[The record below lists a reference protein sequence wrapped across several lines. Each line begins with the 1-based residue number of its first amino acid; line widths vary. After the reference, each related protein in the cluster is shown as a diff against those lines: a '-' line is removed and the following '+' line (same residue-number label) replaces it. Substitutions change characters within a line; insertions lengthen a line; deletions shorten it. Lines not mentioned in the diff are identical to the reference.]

1 MATLAPFVP
10 KVAAPDAFAGRSAPY
25 SAEAELAVLGG
36 MLLEGDAV
44 TKAIEVVDDSMF
56 YREGNRRAFRA
67 MVRIFQR
74 GDVIDPVTLAEELR
88 GAGDLEAVGGLQF
101 IASVMDAVPTAA
113 NIEYHAKIVR
123 EKAVL
128 RRLIEASTVTIQE
141 TYAHQGDIDELL
153 DQAESR
159 IFQIAQT
166 HERKGFVWIKELL
179 WPAMERIEL
188 LSQNSSAVT
197 GVPTGFVD
205 LDEMTAGFQ
214 KGDLI
219 IVAARPSMGKCLS
232 HDAEIVL
239 EDGSVATIEQICERR
254 HARLLTLGEDWKL
267 GITEPS
273 AFVDDGEK
281 PVFRVTTR
289 LGRQIETTLTHPFL
303 TVDGWKPLGEIA
315 VGQHVAVPRRIPV
328 EGTAEMQECEVTL
341 LAYLIGDG
349 GLTGTNPRF
358 TSADPHVRD
367 DFAGAVAA
375 FGGVTATTEDS
386 RGARTPTLNVRR
398 DSVATAAARAALSAT
413 IADALPRQRGDG
425 ARVAAAVG
433 VSRGSVSHWARGRH
447 VPRAAER
454 RALSAALCVEFD
466 TDGRTE
472 RNPLTAWLEGQGLWG
487 KGVAEKTVPASV
499 FPLRRDLLALF
510 LNRLFATDGWAT
522 VLASGQ
528 AQVGYA
534 TVSERLARQVQHLL
548 LRFGIVASL
557 RRRRVKYAGGR
568 RQAWQLDVTD
578 ARSLR
583 TFVREIGIF
592 GKETAVARVE
602 RALEE
607 KRYQT
612 NRDLVPREIGTRI
625 AERKGDE
632 SWASLARRAGIRGS
646 TNIHVGTRALS
657 RDRLAALAAALG
669 DGELAALAD
678 SDVYWDEVVS
688 VEPLGLKQVYDLTV
702 PGTHNFVANDVC
714 VHNTAFTLNIAQ
726 HAAIEESKCV
736 AFFSLEMSKD
746 SLVQRLLTSEARV
759 DAGRVRTGR
768 LRDDD
773 YPRLAQAAGLLN
785 TAPIYID
792 DTPGISILEMRAKA
806 RRLKSDR
813 DDLSMIIVDYLQLMT
828 GNGKTENRQ
837 QEVSEISRG
846 LKALAKELEVPVVAL
861 SQLSRAV
868 ESRPDKRPM
877 MSDLREC
884 VTGDTIVWLADGRRV
899 PIRDL
904 VGTTPEVHTVTEA
917 GRLATAASDLV
928 WSVGRKPV
936 FSVRLA
942 SGRRIRATAEHRLRG
957 PSGWVHVSEI
967 APGDRLALARRVPE
981 PAQPVEWPDLRV
993 ALLGHLVGDGS
1004 YLSGQPLRYTTASE
1018 ENSAIV
1024 TEAARAE
1031 FGAQVN
1037 RHAGRGNWHQLVL
1050 SGNGDRWHPAGV
1062 NLWLR
1067 ELGIFNQRSHQKR
1080 LPADVFRFSD
1090 RQVALLLR
1098 HLWATDGT
1106 VHARRP
1112 GSRGSSSIFF
1122 STCSRTLA
1130 DDVAA
1135 LLLRLGMV
1143 ARIREQEQKVGKPVF
1158 TVSVS
1163 GSEDQRRFVEVI
1175 GGFGPRAEQV
1185 KQFRRM
1191 LDGKIA
1197 NTNVDTLPREVFDLV
1212 RGRMME
1218 RGVTHRAMANARG
1231 TSYGGTSHFRFAPSR
1246 AVVADY
1252 ATLLEDDTLREWA
1265 GSDLFWDRVVEV
1277 VAEGEEEVFDLTVP
1291 GPACWLADGIVSHNS
1306 GAIEQDADVI
1316 MFLFRPEY
1324 YHGPTDKDGN
1334 SLEGLAEVIIGKQ
1347 RNGATGTVQLAF
1359 RKEFT
1364 RFENF
1369 TRRSDEY
1376 GGG

>member
-1 MATLAPFVP
+1 MATVAPFVP
-10 KVAAPDAFAGRSAPY
+10 KVAPEPFADRTAPY

-36 MLLEGDAV
+36 MLIDGDAL

-67 MVRIFQR
+67 MRRIFER
-74 GDVIDPVTLAEELR
+74 GDVIDPVTLSEELR

-101 IASVMDAVPTAA
+101 IASVLDAVPTAA

-141 TYAHQGDIDELL
+141 TYGHQGDIDELL
-153 DQAESR
+153 DKAESR

-197 GVPTGFVD
+197 GVPTGFYD

-232 HDAEIVL
+232 HDSEIVL
-239 EDGSVATIEQICERR
+239 EDGSVVTIEEIYRR
-254 HARLLTLGEDWKL
+254 REARLLTLGADWKL
-267 GITEPS
+267 AMTEPS

-289 LGRQIETTLTHPFL
+289 SGRQIETTLTHPFL
-303 TVDGWKPLGEIA
+303 TVDGWKPLGEVSA
-315 VGQHVAVPRRIPV
+315 GDHVAVPRQIPV
-328 EGTAEMQECEVTL
+328 FGTGEMRECEVKL

-358 TSADPHVRD
+358 TSADPRVRGE
-367 DFAGAVAA
+367 FSEAVAE
-375 FGGVTATTEDS
+375 FGGVTVTLEDS
-386 RGARTPTLNVRR
+386 RGTRTPYLSVRR
-398 DSVATAAARAALSAT
+398 DREATAAARAELAGAV
-413 IADALPRQRGDG
+413 ADALPRGRGEG
-425 ARVAAAVG
+425 VRLAAAVG
-433 VSRGSVSHWARGRH
+433 VSPSSVSHWINGMT
-447 VPRAAER
+447 VPAAAQR
-454 RALSAALCVEFD
+454 DALGAALGIAFEAD
-466 TDGRTE
+466 PQID
-472 RNPLTAWLEGQGLWG
+472 RNPVVAWLDELGAWG
-487 KGVAEKTVPASV
+487 RGAAEKTVPAAI
-499 FPLRRDLLALF
+499 FPLRRERVALF

-528 AQVGYA
+528 AQIGYA
-534 TVSERLARQVQHLL
+534 TVSERLARQVAHLL
-548 LRFGIVASL
+548 LRFGIIASV
-557 RRRRVKYAGGR
+557 RKRMVKYAGGR
-568 RQAWQLDVTD
+568 RPAWQIDVTD

-583 TFVREIGIF
+583 TFAREIGIF
-592 GKETAVARVE
+592 GKEAAVARVE
-602 RALEE
+602 RAIEE

-612 NRDLVPREIGTRI
+612 NRDLIPRQIWDRI
-625 AERKGDE
+625 ARAKGDE
-632 SWASLARRAGIRGS
+632 SWASLARRAGIAGWSNLHAGR
-646 TNIHVGTRALS
+646 RALS
-657 RDRLAALAAALG
+657 RDRLALLARALG
-669 DGELAALAD
+669 DAELAALAE

-688 VEPLGLKQVYDLTV
+688 IEPLGTRQVYDLTV
-702 PGTHNFVANDVC
+702 PGTHNFVSNDVC

-726 HAAIEESKCV
+726 HAAIAESKCV

-785 TAPIYID
+785 TAPIFID
-792 DTPGISILEMRAKA
+792 DTPGISVLEMRAKA
-806 RRLKSDR
+806 RRLKADR
-813 DDLSMIIVDYLQLMT
+813 DDLSMVVVDYLQLMQ

-884 VTGDTIVWLADGRRV
+884 VTGETPVVLADGRRV

-904 VGTTPEVHTVTEA
+904 VGTTPQIHTVDEH
-917 GRLATAASDLV
+917 GRLTTAASELV

-936 FSVRLA
+936 FSVCLA
-942 SGRRIRATAEHRLRG
+942 SGRRIRATSEHRLRG
-957 PSGWVHVSEI
+957 PAGWVHVSQI
-967 APGDRLALARRVPE
+967 APGDRLALARRIPE
-981 PAQPVEWPDLRV
+981 PAEPLEWPDLRV

-1004 YLSGQPLRYTTASE
+1004 YLGGQPLRYTTASE
-1018 ENSAIV
+1018 ENSEIV
-1024 TEAARAE
+1024 TEAARTE
-1031 FGAQVN
+1031 FGMQVN
-1037 RHAGRGNWHQLVL
+1037 RHEGRGNWHQLVL

-1067 ELGIFNQRSHQKR
+1067 ELGIFGQRSHEKR
-1080 LPADVFRFSD
+1080 LPGAVFRFSN
-1090 RQVALLLR
+1090 RQVSLLLR

-1106 VHARRP
+1106 VHARKP
-1112 GSRGSSSIFF
+1112 GSRGSSGIFF
-1122 STCSRTLA
+1122 STCSPTLA
-1130 DDVAA
+1130 ADVAA
-1135 LLLRLGMV
+1135 LLLRLGIV
-1143 ARIREQEQKVGKPVF
+1143 ARIREQEQKRGKPVF
-1158 TVSVS
+1158 TVAVS
-1163 GSEDQRRFVEVI
+1163 GSEDQRRFVDLV
-1175 GGFGPRAEQV
+1175 GGFGPRAIQV
-1185 KQFRRM
+1185 ERLGKV
-1191 LDGKIA
+1191 LDGRTA
-1197 NTNVDTLPREVFDLV
+1197 NTNVDTLPREVFDHV
-1212 RGRMME
+1212 KGRMAE
-1218 RGVTHRAMANARG
+1218 RGVTQRAMAAARG

-1246 AVVADY
+1246 AVVAEY
-1252 ATLLEDDTLREWA
+1252 ATLLEDEGLRAWA
-1265 GSDLFWDRVVEV
+1265 ESDLFWDRVVEV
-1277 VAEGEEEVFDLTVP
+1277 VPDGEEEVFDLTVP
-1291 GPACWLADGIVSHNS
+1291 GTACWLADGIVSHNS

-1316 MFLFRPEY
+1316 MFLYRPEY

-1334 SLEGLAEVIIGKQ
+1334 SLEGKAEVIIGKQ
-1347 RNGATGTVQLAF
+1347 RNGATGTVSLQF
-1359 RKEFT
+1359 IKEFT

-1369 TRRSDEY
+1369 TRRSDDGY
-1376 GGG
+1376 GG